1 MMVNTNS
8 KLFLEILEQKGDD
21 LYFNPDEFENTNVKK
36 KLTQLQSE
44 IKIPPIWAELSADDI
59 TALKKL
65 KEEAKWLRALAYTE
79 YEEDK
84 PEKKFFQ
91 RKSKYEEKLDKH
103 HEEKNK
109 LMAIA
114 ESLDNRVDTM
124 LFRLEIQSKANR
136 TSTDANW
143 NLLLD
148 GRPMKYNDLK
158 NTPELQSWYDRFRKN
173 ALEGTSALS
182 WGDWKVSNAWL
193 QWLVWWW
200 ALKAWYPEKNAKNLS
215 NAASR
220 ALWIGI
226 AYLRWTKTDGFRQKL
241 AVGWV
246 LFAALSK
253 DYGDGRRMLNFWL
266 DDSVIN
272 IDDLKMLWKSS
283 NPDYS
288 SPELTKRTSELQN
301 EANQFKPLM
310 KLFKDKDKL
319 KEYLKNDWTNTSLDI
334 KKLIENYG
342 LNDKSNY
349 ANLDKTESTSSSSEK
364 KTDWYDISDFNKDDP
379 AIQALLVQLV
389 HIYNTSQQDTYNIS
403 LDEFFKEIWV
413 NSPEKVTE
421 LIEGTT
427 SVEWLVNS
435 KRASI
440 EKEAIENQKK
450 NIDQTLLWLWLTI
463 KKGVNPAEVEK
474 VINDSN
480 FADLSSIMKI
490 KKLEKVTELTKK
502 PADIWSIE
510 YTSAMKELELTS
522 TLKDQVANKK
532 AFISGFLEVKTLAD
546 YLYPRDKFILIQK
559 DGELYIQH
567 RWFKLKVEVD
577 GASLYLKAKWR
588 TSEFQLS
595 WSSDP
600 KVLTYDA
607 LIILNLLNSYKRKL
621 DISDE
626 KTKEVDTEFPF
637 KGEGDKS
644 LSFYQEASWLKENL
658 LRVWW
663 LIPIE
668 CEEESY
674 LINNNLTWVTSSYK
688 WSTKKLAA
696 ELNNL
701 KDWSSKNR
709 SIFRIWSDI
718 PQSMVAEWVK
728 LDWTYNSSTWID
740 GGFETNTTS
749 WRHTWSRESIKKMV
763 KWIPESIANWI
774 TGTVDYL
781 VSAEP
786 WKEWIV
792 TKIVYTAWNTVTT
805 LVEKWWKRAY
815 ETTKDA
821 SQKLITDLVTWVDRA
836 KQNVLWRETNF
847 DTYLKDKK
855 NKPAWISDAD
865 YICKS
870 IINFSAT
877 EPLFYSVYHNW
888 KYQNEANKKSFWD
901 IAWEMTYNA
910 EYAPIISLLKNDWVI
925 LDKIKAKWYNI
936 SNLNWILQW
945 QDDQNWAPPMLAQLC
960 FKYLENNWPLVISEW
975 LWSKL
980 FGQLQWL
987 MPENWF
993 TRKWIVKAV
1002 VGWTMSW
1009 LWEVVTEIKNHPNGK
1024 SIIWLLELRLWSKVV
1039 RWIFN

>member
-21 LYFNPDEFENTNVKK
+21 LYFNPDEFKNTNVKK

-84 PEKKFFQ
+84 PEKKLFQ

-173 ALEGTSALS
+173 ALEGASALS

-253 DYGDGRRMLNFWL
+253 DYGDGRRMLNFGL

-310 KLFKDKDKL
+310 RLFKDKNKL
-319 KEYLKNDWTNTSLDI
+319 KEYLKNNWNNTSLDI

-342 LNDKSNY
+342 LNNKSNY
-349 ANLDKTESTSSSSEK
+349 ANLDKTEWTSISAEK

-389 HIYNTSQQDTYNIS
+389 HIYNTSQQDIYNTS
-403 LDEFFKEIWV
+403 LDEFLKEIWV
-413 NSPEKVTE
+413 NSEEKVTE
-421 LIEGTT
+421 LIEGTI
-427 SVEWLVNS
+427 SIEWLVNS

-440 EKEAIENQKK
+440 EKDMKDKRDAEI
-450 NIDQTLLWLWLTI
+450 ITLQSTI
-463 KKGVNPAEVEK
+463 PKGW
-474 VINDSN
+474 
-480 FADLSSIMKI
+480 KI
-490 KKLEKVTELTKK
+490 
-502 PADIWSIE
+502 I
-510 YTSAMKELELTS
+510 
-522 TLKDQVANKK
+522 
-532 AFISGFLEVKTLAD
+532 
-546 YLYPRDKFILIQK
+546 
-559 DGELYIQH
+559 
-567 RWFKLKVEVD
+567 
-577 GASLYLKAKWR
+577 
-588 TSEFQLS
+588 
-595 WSSDP
+595 
-600 KVLTYDA
+600 
-607 LIILNLLNSYKRKL
+607 
-621 DISDE
+621 
-626 KTKEVDTEFPF
+626 
-637 KGEGDKS
+637 
-644 LSFYQEASWLKENL
+644 
-658 LRVWW
+658 
-663 LIPIE
+663 
-668 CEEESY
+668 
-674 LINNNLTWVTSSYK
+674 
-688 WSTKKLAA
+688 
-696 ELNNL
+696 
-701 KDWSSKNR
+701 
-709 SIFRIWSDI
+709 
-718 PQSMVAEWVK
+718 
-728 LDWTYNSSTWID
+728 
-740 GGFETNTTS
+740 
-749 WRHTWSRESIKKMV
+749 
-763 KWIPESIANWI
+763 
-774 TGTVDYL
+774 
-781 VSAEP
+781 P
-786 WKEWIV
+786 WKEEEAI
-792 TKIVYTAWNTVTT
+792 TIYINNKEAWSNLPTDEKLKLLKWT
-805 LVEKWWKRAY
+805 LQRDILKTWSYADVLKYIEPAFWDSRTQVQKEDFAKTY
-815 ETTKDA
+815 LLIKENILKDPSNA
-821 SQKLITDLVTWVDRA
+821 NENIGIELQWEKLIYHGHSIKFAL
-836 KQNVLWRETNF
+836 NI
-847 DTYLKDKK
+847 KDI
-855 NKPAWISDAD
+855 NRM
-865 YICKS
+865 YI
-870 IINFSAT
+870 
-877 EPLFYSVYHNW
+877 V
-888 KYQNEANKKSFWD
+888 
-901 IAWEMTYNA
+901 WE
-910 EYAPIISLLKNDWVI
+910 
-925 LDKIKAKWYNI
+925 
-936 SNLNWILQW
+936 NLNWITVWDCPRTNSPKELLNAADAICWAIKTFQGKKKKEIDREPFEVNSLWEINPIWFDETIKEWVKSYFWFTSRQKRFKEANISKSTAWLVASFLNKLPSNQWYKTARDSHDKEIIIKVKSWEKNKWYLSIWHDWVELPEVYKSNFNGTDFYSLPKNNYDPTQLDAGARLWSIQKMIHGFENYVIDPTTWMIKATLWWVEVIVKDVWWVVKELVVKWGQWTADAVVKIWESEQFKSMISLWEKWLMYIVEVWWKLVLKGVWIIEELLIKHWEKIMKKFIEIIWGGLEQAKTEILQVAGYPSIEELLKAIGNGVDGVMDKILW
-945 QDDQNWAPPMLAQLC
+945 ETSNTNG
-960 FKYLENNWPLVISEW
+960 YLWKFIEWITNW
-975 LWSKL
+975 LWSIDL
-980 FGQLQWL
+980 
-987 MPENWF
+987 
-993 TRKWIVKAV
+993 
-1002 VGWTMSW
+1002 
-1009 LWEVVTEIKNHPNGK
+1009 K
-1024 SIIWLLELRLWSKVV
+1024 SLATIFIWLLGYRAIK
-1039 RWIFN
+1039 